1 MTKSLVVL
9 AFETMDEADKV
20 HEALVKGM
28 KAGLLQIE
36 DAAVVVKDEEG
47 KVNVKNQVARGTW
60 ISTGVGGALG
70 LLIGGIFFPLG
81 GLVMGLAGGALVG
94 RMMDLGVDSSF
105 VKDIEQEIKPG
116 TSALFVLI
124 SNADPAGALALL
136 RPFSGKVLQT
146 NLSTQAEEG
155 LRRALA
161 TTRRCAKRNARRTG
175 VRTGHRRANPKSR
188 RQESLSL
195 GVLTS

>member
-20 HEALVKGM
+20 LEALVKGM

-155 LRRALA
+155 LRRAL
-161 TTRRCAKRNARRTG
+161 G
-175 VRTGHRRANPKSR
+175 DDSPVR
-188 RQESLSL
+188 
-195 GVLTS
+195 

>member
-60 ISTGVGGALG
+60 LSTGVGGALG

-94 RMMDLGVDSSF
+94 RMLDLGVDSNF

-116 TSALFVLI
+116 TSALFVL
-124 SNADPAGALALL
+124 

-146 NLSTQAEEG
+146 NLSSQAEES
-155 LRRALA
+155 LRRTL
-161 TTRRCAKRNARRTG
+161 G
-175 VRTGHRRANPKSR
+175 DDSPVR
-188 RQESLSL
+188 
-195 GVLTS
+195 